1 MKYLKIFTDF
11 VQDMEYLDDA
21 ERGRLFVMMLKYAE
35 SGEYPSP
42 IGNERYVW
50 GTARKQIDLQRNAYN
65 SKVSGAEKA
74 RSKRLKDS
82 DINMIR
88 SDINKI
94 NMESSQDTDK
104 EKDKDKTKNKVKETA
119 TPPPTLEDIKNYCLE
134 RKNAVNAERFYDY
147 YSERNW
153 HKANGKPLVD
163 WKKAVRE
170 WEVKDN
176 RNKDRPKNY
185 GSENYEQKV
194 IRMEDLTNLLI

>member
-11 VQDMEYLDDA
+11 VQDMENLDDA

-35 SGEYPSP
+35 SGVCPSP
-42 IGNERYVW
+42 IGNEKYVW
-50 GTARKQIDLQRNAYN
+50 GTARKQIDAQMNAYA
-65 SKVSGAEKA
+65 SKVDSIEKA
-74 RSKRLKDS
+74 RSKRRI
-82 DINMIR
+82 DINMER
-88 SDINKI
+88 SEIILKSREEQEQEQEQN
-94 NMESSQDTDK
+94 
-104 EKDKDKTKNKVKETA
+104 KTKNKVKETA
-119 TPPPTLEDIKNYCLE
+119 TPPPTLEEIKNYCLE

-170 WEVKDN
+170 WEIKDN